1 MSFRNRLALLVVAA
15 AACAGLL
22 AGTASAHPPAD
33 FYKYKWPTTSVAYG
47 YTPSV
52 PTGAFR
58 TAVDSGAS
66 QWSAVPNATLDFVH
80 GSDFGSNFNYSTCSS
95 GGNGI
100 HYDAIDG
107 TNGVLGRTFTC
118 MDGGGN
124 ITSFQ
129 TVFDTS
135 ENWYTAT
142 GTPSGSQADLASV
155 AAHELG
161 HATGFGQ
168 GAPNSHFSGT
178 ICDPNSAQQTMCPA
192 HLLGSTW
199 QRTLEDHDQHTFA
212 AAYPAGGPTP
222 GSTTSTTKKKR
233 RR

>member
-1 MSFRNRLALLVVAA
+1 MTRNHRLALLIVAGA
-15 AACAGLL
+15 AMAGLA
-22 AGTASAHPPAD
+22 AGTADAHPAAD
-33 FYKYKWPTTSVAYG
+33 YYKYTWPTTSVSYG

-52 PTGAFR
+52 PTGEFR
-58 TAVDSGAS
+58 TAVDAGAA
-66 QWSAVPNATLDFVH
+66 QWSAVPNATLDYVH
-80 GSDFGSNFNYSTCSS
+80 GSDFGSNFDYSKCSS

-100 HYDAIDG
+100 HYANIDG

-118 MDGGGN
+118 MNGSN
-124 ITSFQ
+124 QITSFQ

-135 ENWYTAT
+135 ENWYTGT
-142 GTPSGSQADLASV
+142 GSPGGSQADLTSV

-178 ICDPNSAQQTMCPA
+178 ICDANSAQQTMCPA

-199 QRTLEDHDQHTFA
+199 QRTLADHDQHTFA
-212 AAYPAGGPTP
+212 AAYPAGGGGGP
-222 GSTTSTTKKKR
+222 GPTTSTTKKKR
-233 RR
+233 R